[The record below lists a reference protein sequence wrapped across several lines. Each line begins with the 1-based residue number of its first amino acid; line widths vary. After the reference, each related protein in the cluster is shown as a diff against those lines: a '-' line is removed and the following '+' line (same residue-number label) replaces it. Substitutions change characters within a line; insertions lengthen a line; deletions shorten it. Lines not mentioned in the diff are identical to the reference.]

1 MKTINKIKSWMFLI
15 IGLSMIST
23 SCVKDDFDNPPFNI
37 PVFELPAGAQIIS
50 IIDLKAG
57 HTAAGQLDTVTTID
71 NLYIGGVV
79 IGNDESGNIYK
90 TLMIQDAS
98 GGIELKLNKTSLYNE
113 FKVGQRIYVK
123 LQNLVMGDY
132 RGLIQLGGIYEGGVG
147 QLPELA
153 IKNHLFK
160 DSLPG
165 ISPAPR
171 KLNSFSEIVPEYIST
186 LIRFDNVQFAEA
198 GMPYVSPGEEAS
210 NRTLNIQGGTLVIRN
225 SKYSNFANDIIPE
238 GKGTVI
244 GILSIYNGTYQL
256 TLRQASDV
264 FNFIPTPPPAEAI
277 IDHVFINDPIATWGY
292 QTVNVSGAQFWQY
305 DPTNYYMKMGGFVG
319 GVNIENEDWL
329 ITPALNLSASTAPYL
344 EFLHA
349 AKFGLPST
357 ELSVWASTNYDG
369 SNLATANWVQ
379 LSVPNYPSGTDWTFI
394 ESGAVNLTQF
404 AGQNNVR
411 IGFKYTSTNTSAT
424 TWEIKE
430 VKVY

>member
-1 MKTINKIKSWMFLI
+1 MKTINKMKSWMFLI
-15 IGLSMIST
+15 IGLSIIST

-37 PVFELPAGAQIIS
+37 PVFELPSGARVIS
-50 IIDLKAG
+50 IMDLKAR
-57 HTAAGQLDTVTTID
+57 HTMAGQLDTVAMADT
-71 NLYIGGVV
+71 LYIGGVV
-79 IGNDESGNIYK
+79 IGNDEAGNIYK
-90 TLMIQDAS
+90 TIMIQDAS

-113 FKVGQRIYVK
+113 FKVGQKIYVK

-165 ISPAPR
+165 IPPAPR

-186 LIRFDNVQFAEA
+186 LIRFDNVQFADA

-225 SKYSNFANDIIPE
+225 SKYSNFANNIIPE
-238 GKGTVI
+238 GKGSVI
-244 GILSIYNGTYQL
+244 GILSIYNGTYQF

-264 FNFIPTPPPAEAI
+264 FGFIPTPPPAEAI
-277 IDHVFINDPIATWGY
+277 INHVFTNDPVATWGY
-292 QTVNVSGAQFWQY
+292 QTISVSGAQFWQY
-305 DPTNYYMKMGGFVG
+305 DPTNYYMKMSGHVG
-319 GVNIENEDWL
+319 TSDFENEDWL
-329 ITPALNLSASTAPYL
+329 ITPNLNLSASTAPYL
-344 EFLHA
+344 EFSHA

-404 AGQNNVR
+404 AGQSNVR

>member
-1 MKTINKIKSWMFLI
+1 MKTINKMKSWMFLI

-50 IIDLKAG
+50 IMDLKAG
-57 HTAAGQLDTVTTID
+57 HTMAGQLDTITTID

-113 FKVGQRIYVK
+113 FKVGQKIYVK

-132 RGLIQLGGIYEGGVG
+132 RGLIQLGGVYEGGVG

-165 ISPAPR
+165 IPPAAR
-171 KLNSFSEIVPEYIST
+171 KLNHFNEIVPEYIST
-186 LIRFDNVQFAEA
+186 LIRFDNVQFVEA

-210 NRTLNIQGGTLVIRN
+210 NRTLNINGGTLVIRN
-225 SKYSNFANDIIPE
+225 SKYSNFSNNIIPE
-238 GKGTVI
+238 GKGSVI
-244 GILSIYNGTYQL
+244 GILSIYNGTYQF

-264 FNFIPTPPPAEAI
+264 FGFVPITPPADAI
-277 IDHVFINDPIATWGY
+277 VNHVFTNNPVTTMGY
-292 QTVNVSGAQFWQY
+292 QAISVSGAQIWEY
-305 DPTNYYMKMGGFVG
+305 DGGNSYMKMSGLVG
-319 GVNIENEDWL
+319 TSHVENEDWL
-329 ITPALNLSASTAPYL
+329 ITPSINLSSTTAPYL
-344 EFLHA
+344 EIIHA
-349 AKFGLPST
+349 ARFGIPAT

-369 SNLATANWVQ
+369 TNIGTANWVQ
-379 LSVPNYPSGTDWTFI
+379 LTVPNYPINTSMTFI
-394 ESGAVNLTQF
+394 ESGHINLTQF
-404 AGQNNVR
+404 AGQNGVR
-411 IGFKYTSTNTSAT
+411 IGFKYTSTNSSASI
-424 TWEIKE
+424 WGIKE